1 MMNQKSHTA
10 EDNFFTM
17 LDCAKAYVDFK
28 NADDDEREDVTDEQM
43 DKIVSYAMYLSK
55 LNNLTL
61 DDMGEPL

>member
-1 MMNQKSHTA
+1 MMQKTNTA
-10 EDNFFTM
+10 EDRFFTM
-17 LDCAKAYVDFK
+17 LDCAQAYMDFK
-28 NADDDEREDVTDEQM
+28 NADEDEREDVTDEQM

>member
-1 MMNQKSHTA
+1 MMQKTNTA
-10 EDNFFTM
+10 EDRFFTM
-17 LDCAKAYVDFK
+17 LDCAKEYVDFK
-28 NADDDEREDVTDEQM
+28 NSDEDERGNVTDEQM

>member
-28 NADDDEREDVTDEQM
+28 NSDEDERGDVTDEQM
-43 DKIVSYAMYLSK
+43 DKIVAYALYLSK
-55 LNNLTL
+55 LNNQTF
-61 DDMGEPL
+61 DEMGEGL

>member
-1 MMNQKSHTA
+1 MMQKTNTA

-28 NADDDEREDVTDEQM
+28 NADEDERGDVTDEQM
-43 DKIVSYAMYLSK
+43 DKIVAYAMYLSK
-55 LNNLTL
+55 LNNQTL

>member
-28 NADDDEREDVTDEQM
+28 NADDDEREDVTEEQM
-43 DKIVSYAMYLSK
+43 DKIVAYAMYLSK
-55 LNNLTL
+55 LNNQTME
-61 DDMGEPL
+61 DTGEGL